1 MNTVTSVEIGILASV
16 LSFGLF
22 SMESAHA
29 SGCSARVMESPA
41 EFPARAEPRGQ
52 SGTVFLEVVV
62 DESGRATDAKVH
74 KSSGHRLLDRAATA
88 SVRDGWLFD
97 VSSCERKDLPVNQV
111 IAIEYRN
118 PEYED

>member
-1 MNTVTSVEIGILASV
+1 MNTMTSVEIGLLTSV
-16 LSFGLF
+16 LTFGVF
-22 SMESAHA
+22 SMQSAQA
-29 SGCSARVMESPA
+29 AGCTARVMESPA

-62 DESGRATDAKVH
+62 DETGRATDAKVQR
-74 KSSGHRLLDRAATA
+74 SSGHRLLDRAATT

-111 IAIEYRN
+111 ISIEYRN
-118 PEYED
+118 PEYQD